1 MLCVQKIFFAQ
12 ATNRDFEAPNMLQSK
27 SEGEVQG
34 YRDEWFQQQSSSP
47 ETKDKKI
54 IPEWINKKIWNPDT
68 LDETLLGYKTV
79 RTSTYRVRNSTN
91 QYENITTVTV
101 CTSTWHVLSIGF
113 PYWYVHSVY
122 VTNSFH
128 EHVYQYELAKDRTVL
143 CGMM

>member
-54 IPEWINKKIWNPDT
+54 IPE
-68 LDETLLGYKTV
+68 
-79 RTSTYRVRNSTN
+79 
-91 QYENITTVTV
+91 
-101 CTSTWHVLSIGF
+101 
-113 PYWYVHSVY
+113 
-122 VTNSFH
+122 
-128 EHVYQYELAKDRTVL
+128 
-143 CGMM
+143 